1 MSPRQ
6 PVIYYPSGSAAPTGL
21 PDGNINVT
29 GVNRVYAT
37 WYNAASSGKS
47 SSDPSYGVTRSGQTL
62 KKGIVAV
69 DPQGHPARH
78 ATLHPRLRLRGRGR
92 YRRRHQGEYDR
103 PGVPGRRPGR
113 LAYRLG

>member
-1 MSPRQ
+1 MRLVTGAAVAAAAFLAGSAAQ
-6 PVIYYPSGSAAPTGL
+6 ATVIYYPAGSAAPTGL

-69 DPQGHPARH
+69 DPKVIPLGALN
-78 ATLHPRLRLRGRGR
+78 ATAIESSPLSNSDGI
-92 YRRRHQGEYDR
+92 
-103 PGVPGRRPGR
+103 
-113 LAYRLG
+113 